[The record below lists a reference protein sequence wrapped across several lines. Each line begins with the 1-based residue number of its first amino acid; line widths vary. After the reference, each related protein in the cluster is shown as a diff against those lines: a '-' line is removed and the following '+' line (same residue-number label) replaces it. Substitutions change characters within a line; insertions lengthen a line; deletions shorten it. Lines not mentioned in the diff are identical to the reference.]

1 MTESFLE
8 RLEPVASLFGQLFYH
23 IPYLRPHFSS
33 RSSFLP
39 LDAPPRI
46 SAAFSASADIFAFFA
61 FCFWYYLMNLHI
73 CILFYFFQRFYC
85 HLGVIDLI
93 FASGQIFRIDV
104 FYSGQVKN
112 RSGRASGDN
121 PSAFGRLDYNH
132 TASKLGF
139 SFVGDGKILGQF
151 RFD

>member
-1 MTESFLE
+1 
-8 RLEPVASLFGQLFYH
+8 
-23 IPYLRPHFSS
+23 
-33 RSSFLP
+33 
-39 LDAPPRI
+39 
-46 SAAFSASADIFAFFA
+46 
-61 FCFWYYLMNLHI
+61 MNLHI
-73 CILFYFFQRFYC
+73 CILFYFFNASIATLALLTLF
-85 HLGVIDLI
+85 

-121 PSAFGRLDYNH
+121 PSAFGRHDYNH